1 MDYKNN
7 NFKKLMDYLNISFLS
22 SFADAEFNP
31 NKLEFKRDANTG
43 KIKYQKVFLS
53 TKLPSWND
61 FEHMLKT
68 CKKEKFWVE
77 YDFEHLDLSNP
88 EIIEYIK
95 NIMQYD
101 EELNGCEL
109 HQCLK
114 TTASLYYNKDNNAWE
129 FEHCKPEQKD
139 QLEQQSFQLT
149 AVMRNFGFK
158 NFILLPKAVESVCTL
173 DDNQIRNN
181 FASVGKYYANE
192 ISEAAS
198 ESGFNQKVQSRKFNE
213 YRRNNKSK
221 SYSNVDIQY
230 VNSLDAEVVDIPVT
244 VSGLVYKSD
253 VIEKPE
259 FKIYKFFISNYKDA
273 IETSYFVN
281 NSKAP
286 DYIPSIGDYVEV
298 YGVVN
303 NPYSFKNDGGPLS
316 KIIKAHFYTKID
328 NPRNNKQDN
337 ADFKR
342 VELSAHS
349 KMSTMDG
356 ILDPAEI
363 IKIAEKYGH
372 KAVTLIDSNGVQ
384 GFPEFF
390 AAAKKSSVKPIYGAS
405 FDVIDKNHNFL
416 LNYDGIDRDILTS
429 QYVVLD
435 IETTHLSAQ
444 YGELI
449 EFGASVVIDGEI
461 KETHQFFVKAKK
473 PLSSTTINLTNITD
487 AMLENEGYDLDA
499 GLDKI
504 YEIINNRI
512 CVAHNAHFDSH
523 FIYQKFIQQNKPV
536 PKTFFIDTLM
546 ISRYLFSEK
555 RDHNLGAFCANLS
568 VLYDSQVAHRADY
581 DADVLAQAWIK
592 SMYLLKDRGILTFKQ
607 LDSIQD
613 TSIYSRTR
621 SSQVTVLALNQ
632 TGLKELFNLVTLSLT
647 ERYFGSPKLF
657 IEDIVK
663 TPNILI
669 GSGGLK
675 SKLLDYC
682 FYSSDIAIESWA
694 QKFDYIEIPHIGALD
709 HFDDAPD
716 KFDAFE
722 IKDTIV
728 KMIRLAHKFNKI
740 PVAIGDVRYED
751 KMDQNIFK
759 CLVYSKGI
767 GNASHFLFD
776 YKKAQ
781 GQGIKIPDLSFYT
794 TDEML
799 EAFSFLNNEE
809 LVNDLVIN
817 NPNAIADMVQDKI
830 EVIHNDLYT
839 PKFDNSKDKL
849 YELVYKTAHEKYGE
863 VLPELI
869 EERLK
874 KEITPIL
881 EYGFDVIYWISHK
894 LVKKSLDNGYLVG
907 SRGSVGSSLV
917 ATMSGI
923 TEVNPLP
930 PHYVCPKCKKFQ
942 LANVEGVTSGFD
954 LDDKKCEQ
962 CGIVMEKDGQT
973 IPFETFLGF
982 NADKVPDIDLNFS
995 GDYQAE
1001 IHNEIKRLFG
1011 ASHTFRAGTIS
1022 TIKDKTAYGYVKKAV
1037 EEYGFNFTP
1046 SYIDFISSQMQGV
1059 KRTTGQHPGGII
1071 IIPKEYDVED
1081 FTPINYPA
1089 DDISL
1094 DWKTTHF
1101 DFHAIHDNVLK
1112 LDILGHVDPTAIRM
1126 LERLTGLNVKKDIP
1140 KKDPKVMSLFN
1151 STKALGIEPKDIGG
1165 EITGALGLPE
1175 FGTNFVRRML
1185 YEAKAESFADLISLS
1200 GLSHGTDVW
1209 TGNAQSLIKER
1220 GMTLKDVIS
1229 CRDDIMV
1236 YLINKGVDPLY
1247 SFKIM
1252 EKVRKGKGLTD
1263 EEVAQLQKDNVPD
1276 WYIESMKKIKYM
1288 FPKAHATAYVLM
1300 AWRIAWFKLYYP
1312 LEYYATY
1319 FTTRVE
1325 EFDLQI
1331 LSNDHGGTKINKKI
1345 KELEETKNRK
1355 VKEEN
1360 LLQTLEIARELYARG
1375 FNISNIDLTKSLATE
1390 WVVDREHKMLIP
1402 PFSAV
1407 AGLGEA
1413 VANKIIQGREESE
1426 YISKEDFKKRS
1437 GINNTL
1443 YKFLDEELKVLENL
1457 NETNQM
1463 KLF

>member
-1 MDYKNN
+1 MQYSDKK
-7 NFKKLMDYLNISFLS
+7 FQKLMDYLGLSFLS
-22 SFADAEFNP
+22 SLQDAKFNSE
-31 NKLEFKRDANTG
+31 KIEFKRGTQNE
-43 KIKYQKVFLS
+43 IKYQKVFLVS
-53 TKLPSWND
+53 SLPTWND
-61 FEHMLKT
+61 FETLFYA
-68 CKKEKFWVE
+68 CKKEKFWIE
-77 YDFEHLDLSNP
+77 WEFENLDFSNS
-88 EIIEYIK
+88 EFKNYILG
-95 NIMQYD
+95 ILELED
-101 EELNGCEL
+101 ELNNYAL
-109 HQCLK
+109 HQYLK
-114 TTASLYYNKDNNAWE
+114 AFDLLSYNSHNNAWE
-129 FEHCKPEQKD
+129 FSYSDQEQGKE
-139 QLEQQSFQLT
+139 LEFQAGILSS
-149 AVMRNFGFK
+149 AMRNFGFK
-158 NFILLPKAVESVCTL
+158 NFILLPKYLPNLGS
-173 DDNQIRNN
+173 DIDNQIRSQYQKSASIYSNDNYAAEDNFERKVANN
-181 FASVGKYYANE
+181 KY
-192 ISEAAS
+192 
-198 ESGFNQKVQSRKFNE
+198 NQNRNF
-213 YRRNNKSK
+213 RRNNKSRN
-221 SYSNVDIQY
+221 YSAAAINYI
-230 VNSLDAEVVDIPVT
+230 STLAPEVIDLPVMI
-244 VSGLVYKSD
+244 SGLVYRVD

-259 FKIYKFFISNYKDA
+259 FKIYKINVSDYYDA
-273 IETSYFVN
+273 VEISYFVN
-281 NSKAP
+281 NDNLP
-286 DYIPSIGDYVEV
+286 EYIPEVNDYVEV
-298 YGVVN
+298 YGTVA
-303 NPYSFKNDGGPLS
+303 NPYSYRGEGPLN
-316 KIIKAHFYTKID
+316 KIIKANYFVKID
-328 NPRNNKQDN
+328 NPRNSRSDT

-342 VELSAHS
+342 VELSTRS

-356 ILDPAEI
+356 LLEPKEI
-363 IKIAEKYGH
+363 ISIAKNFGH
-372 KAVTLIDSNGVQ
+372 SAVALVDSNGVQ

-390 AAAKKSSVKPIYGAS
+390 ASAKKAGIKPIYGVS

-416 LNYDGIDRDILTS
+416 LNYDGVDRNILNS

-444 YGELI
+444 YGDLI
-449 EFGASVVIDGEI
+449 EFGASVVVDGEI
-461 KETHQFFVKAKK
+461 KETHQFFIKSRK

-487 AMLENEGYDLDA
+487 KMLEEEGYSLQE

-523 FIYQKFIQQNKPV
+523 FIYQKFIQEGRQLPH
-536 PKTFFIDTLM
+536 TFFIDSL
-546 ISRYLFSEK
+546 IVSRYLFSEK
-555 RDHNLGAFCANLS
+555 REHNLGAFCANLS
-568 VLYDSQVAHRADY
+568 VIYDANVAHRADY

-592 SMYLLKDRGILTFKQ
+592 AMQLLSERGINTFNQ

-613 TSIYSRTR
+613 ISIYNRTR
-621 SSQVTVLALNQ
+621 SSQITVLALNQ
-632 TGLKELFNLVTLSLT
+632 AGLKELFNLVTLSLT
-647 ERYFGSPKLF
+647 QRYFGSPKLF
-657 IEDIVK
+657 FEDLPK
-663 TPNILI
+663 SENLLI

-675 SKLLDYC
+675 SRLLDYM
-682 FYSSDIAIESWA
+682 FYSSNLAIDTLID
-694 QKFDYIEIPHIGALD
+694 KFDYIEIPHIYALD
-709 HFDDAPD
+709 HYIESPD
-716 KFDAFE
+716 KFSQFE
-722 IKDTIV
+722 VQDTILR
-728 KMIRLAHKFNKI
+728 MLRSAIAHKKI
-740 PVAIGDVRYED
+740 PVAIGDVRYQD
-751 KMDQNIFK
+751 KLDKNVFK

-767 GNASHFLFD
+767 GNATHFLFD
-776 YKKAQ
+776 YRKAQ
-781 GQGIKIPDLSFYT
+781 AKTMKLPDLEFFT
-794 TDEML
+794 TDQML
-799 EAFSFLNNEE
+799 EAFSFINKPE
-809 LVNDLVIN
+809 LVEDLVIN
-817 NPNAIADMVQDKI
+817 NPNHIASLVADDI

-863 VLPELI
+863 KLPKLI
-869 EERLK
+869 EERLE

-881 EYGFDVIYWISHK
+881 KYGFDVIYWISHK

-930 PHYVCPKCKKFQ
+930 PHYICPRCKNFE
-942 LANVEGVTSGFD
+942 LVNIEGITSGFD
-954 LDDKKCEQ
+954 LDDKNCPN
-962 CGIVMEKDGQT
+962 CNITMEKDGQT

-1011 ASHTFRAGTIS
+1011 ESHTFRAGTIS
-1022 TIKDKTAYGYVKKAV
+1022 TIKSKTAYGYVKKAV
-1037 EEYGFNFTP
+1037 EEYDFEFSGP
-1046 SYIDFISSQMQGV
+1046 YIDFLSSKMEGV

-1089 DDISL
+1089 DDTTL

-1126 LERLTGLNVKKDIP
+1126 LERLTGLDVKKDIP
-1140 KKDPKVMSLFN
+1140 KKDPAVMSLFS
-1151 STKALGIEPKDIGG
+1151 STAALKIEPKDIGG

-1209 TGNAQSLIKER
+1209 TGNAQSLINER
-1220 GMTLKDVIS
+1220 GFTLKDVIS

-1236 YLINKGVDPLY
+1236 YLINRGVEPLY
-1247 SFKIM
+1247 AFKIM

-1263 EEVAQLQKDNVPD
+1263 EEVASLQSSNVPD
-1276 WYIESMKKIKYM
+1276 WYIDSMKKIKYM

-1312 LEYYATY
+1312 LEYYATF

-1325 EFDLQI
+1325 EFDIQTLK
-1331 LSNDHGGTKINKKI
+1331 NDYGAVKINKKI
-1345 KELEETKNRK
+1345 KEIESLRDKK

-1375 FNISNIDLTKSLATE
+1375 FNISNIDLTRSLATE
-1390 WVVDREHKMLIP
+1390 WVVDREHKTLIP
-1402 PFSAV
+1402 PFSAIG
-1407 AGLGEA
+1407 GLGEA
-1413 VANKIIQGREESE
+1413 VATKIIQGREESP
-1426 YISKEDFKKRS
+1426 YMSKEDFKKRS
-1437 GINNTL
+1437 GVNASL
-1443 YKFLDEELKVLENL
+1443 YKYLNEELGILDYL